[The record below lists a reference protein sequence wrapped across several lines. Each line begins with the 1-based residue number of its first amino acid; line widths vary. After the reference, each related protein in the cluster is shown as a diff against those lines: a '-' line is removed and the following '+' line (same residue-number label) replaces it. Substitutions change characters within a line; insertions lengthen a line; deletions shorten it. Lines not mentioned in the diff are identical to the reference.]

1 MIPVPRSIARIPILR
16 GLYRV
21 VLSGYAR
28 LSRGRYMVEE
38 RMGLRLL
45 LDLDNVVDQQVFVSG
60 TWEKA
65 TIDTL
70 FGLAREERRRHGGE
84 AVFLDIGAHWGLYA
98 LLAHQSGMFGRIVAF
113 EPDPTNYGQ
122 LQANLFLNGATTAIE
137 ALQLATS
144 DRERTFGLSLTT
156 TRNRGGTRVVE
167 VGQAGQATCRAVRV
181 DRQLDVTGKLLVIKM
196 DVEGHEMEAIEGL
209 LGLLSKNRCVLQ
221 IEISSTPEE
230 EMPRRL
236 ALLETLFARY
246 GIEFVRVIFSD
257 HFFVSQP
264 RAESGQI

>member
-1 MIPVPRSIARIPILR
+1 MLPVPRSIARIPIVR

-21 VLSGYAR
+21 ALSGYAR

-45 LDLDNVVDQQVFVSG
+45 LDLDNVIDQQIFVSG
-60 TWEKA
+60 AWEKEVV
-65 TIDTL
+65 DTL
-70 FGLAREERRRHGGE
+70 LGLAREERQRHGGE

-98 LLAHQSGMFGRIVAF
+98 LLAHHSGMFDRIVAF

-144 DRERTFGLSLTT
+144 DRERTFGLLLRTS
-156 TRNRGGTRVVE
+156 RNRGGTRVVE
-167 VGQAGQATCRAVRV
+167 VGQADQVTCRAVRV
-181 DRQLDVTGKLLVIKM
+181 DQQLDIAGKLLVVKM

-209 LGLLSKNRCVLQ
+209 VGLLAKNRCV
-221 IEISSTPEE
+221 IHVEIWTTPGE

-236 ALLETLFARY
+236 ALLEALFARY
-246 GIEFVRVIFSD
+246 DITFVRAIIAD
-257 HFFVSQP
+257 HFFVSRP
-264 RAESGQI
+264 RV

>member
-16 GLYRV
+16 GLYRIA
-21 VLSGYAR
+21 LNGYAR
-28 LSRGRYMVEE
+28 LSRGRYTVED

-60 TWEKA
+60 TWEKG

-70 FGLAREERRRHGGE
+70 LSLAREERQRHGGE
-84 AVFLDIGAHWGLYA
+84 AVFVDIGAHWGLYA
-98 LLAHQSGMFGRIVAF
+98 LLARQSGMFDRIVAF

-122 LQANLFLNGATTAIE
+122 LQANLFLNDAAAAIE

-144 DRERTFGLSLTT
+144 DRERTFGLSLATR
-156 TRNRGGTRVVE
+156 RNRGGTHVVE
-167 VGQAGQATCRAVRV
+167 VAQVNQVTCRAVRV
-181 DRQLDVTGKLLVIKM
+181 DQQLDITDKLLVIKM
-196 DVEGHEMEAIEGL
+196 DVEGHEMEAIDGLVGL
-209 LGLLSKNRCVLQ
+209 LAKNRCILQ
-221 IEISSTPEE
+221 VEIWSTPEE

-246 GIEFVRVIFSD
+246 GIKFVRAIITD
-257 HFFVSQP
+257 HFFVSEP
-264 RAESGQI
+264 RA

>member
-21 VLSGYAR
+21 ALSGYAR

-38 RMGLRLL
+38 RVGLRLL
-45 LDLDNVVDQQVFVSG
+45 LDLDNVVDQQIFVSG
-60 TWEKA
+60 TWEKEI
-65 TIDTL
+65 IDTL
-70 FGLAREERRRHGGE
+70 LGLAREEQQRHGGK

-98 LLAHQSGMFGRIVAF
+98 LLAHQSGMFDRIVAF

-122 LQANLFLNGATTAIE
+122 LQANLFLNGATTSIE

-144 DRERTFGLSLTT
+144 DRERTFGLSLST

-167 VGQAGQATCRAVRV
+167 VGQADQVTCRAVRV
-181 DRQLDVTGKLLVIKM
+181 DQQLDVAGKLLVVKM

-209 LGLLSKNRCVLQ
+209 VGLLAKNRCVIQ
-221 IEISSTPEE
+221 VEIWSTPEE

-236 ALLETLFARY
+236 ALLEALFARY
-246 GIEFVRVIFSD
+246 DIKFVRAIITD
-257 HFFVSQP
+257 HFFVSEP
-264 RAESGQI
+264 RA

>member
-1 MIPVPRSIARIPILR
+1 MLPVPRSIARIPILR

-21 VLSGYAR
+21 VLTGYAR
-28 LSRGRYMVEE
+28 LSRGRYLVEE

-45 LDLDNVVDQQVFVSG
+45 LDLDNAVDQQIFVSG
-60 TWEKA
+60 TWEEGI
-65 TIDTL
+65 IDTL
-70 FGLAREERRRHGGE
+70 LGLVRAERQRHGGA

-98 LLAHQSGMFGRIVAF
+98 LLARQSGMFDRIVAF

-122 LQANLFLNGATTAIE
+122 LQANLFLNGASTAIE

-144 DRERTFGLSLTT
+144 DRERTFGLSLKTS
-156 TRNRGGTRVVE
+156 RNRGGTRVVE
-167 VGQAGQATCRAVRV
+167 VEKADQVTCRAVRV
-181 DRQLDVTGKLLVIKM
+181 DHQLDFADKLLVVKM

-209 LGLLSKNRCVLQ
+209 VGLLAKNRCVLQ
-221 IEISSTPEE
+221 VEIWSDPEE

-236 ALLETLFARY
+236 ALLQELFARY
-246 GIEFVRVIFSD
+246 GIKFVSATITD

-264 RAESGQI
+264 RA

>member
-16 GLYRV
+16 GLYRIA
-21 VLSGYAR
+21 LNGYAR
-28 LSRGRYMVEE
+28 LSRGRYTVEE

-60 TWEKA
+60 TWEQG

-70 FGLAREERRRHGGE
+70 LGLAREERQRHGGE

-98 LLAHQSGMFGRIVAF
+98 LLAHQSGMFEPHRCLRARSDELWAAPGQSVPERRHDGDRGAAACDQRPRAHLRPVARA
-113 EPDPTNYGQ
+113 PVAIAAARAWSRSR
-122 LQANLFLNGATTAIE
+122 QAS
-137 ALQLATS
+137 Q
-144 DRERTFGLSLTT
+144 
-156 TRNRGGTRVVE
+156 V
-167 VGQAGQATCRAVRV
+167 TCRAVRV
-181 DRQLDVTGKLLVIKM
+181 DQQLDITGKLLVIKM

-209 LGLLSKNRCVLQ
+209 VGLLAKNRCILQ
-221 IEISSTPEE
+221 VEIWSTPEE

-246 GIEFVRVIFSD
+246 GIKFVRAIITD

-264 RAESGQI
+264 RA

>member
-21 VLSGYAR
+21 ALNGYAR
-28 LSRGRYMVEE
+28 LSRGRYLVEE

-45 LDLDNVVDQQVFVSG
+45 LDLDNAVDQQIFISG
-60 TWEKA
+60 TWEKG
-65 TIDTL
+65 TVDTL
-70 FGLAREERRRHGGE
+70 LGLARQERRRHGGE

-98 LLAHQSGMFGRIVAF
+98 LLARQSGMFDRILAF

-122 LQANLFLNGATTAIE
+122 LQANLFLNDATTAIE

-144 DRERTFGLSLTT
+144 DRERTFGLSLGTY
-156 TRNRGGTRVVE
+156 RNRGGTQVVE
-167 VGQAGQATCRAVRV
+167 LGQADQVTCRAIRV
-181 DRQLDVTGKLLVIKM
+181 DHQLDFADKLLVIKM

-209 LGLLSKNRCVLQ
+209 VGLLAKNRCVLQ
-221 IEISSTPEE
+221 VEIWSTPAEE
-230 EMPRRL
+230 TPRRL

-246 GIEFVRVIFSD
+246 GIKFVRTIFTD

-264 RAESGQI
+264 RS

>member
-1 MIPVPRSIARIPILR
+1 MLPVPRSIARIPILR

-21 VLSGYAR
+21 VLNAYAR
-28 LSRGRYMVEE
+28 LTRGRYMVEQ
-38 RMGLRLL
+38 RLGLQLL

-60 TWEKA
+60 SWEQG

-70 FGLAREERRRHGGE
+70 LGLAREELQRHGGE

-98 LLAHQSGMFGRIVAF
+98 LLAHQSGMFERIVAF

-122 LQANLFLNGATTAIE
+122 LQANLFLNGVTTAIE
-137 ALQLATS
+137 ALQLAAS

-156 TRNRGGTRVVE
+156 DRNRGGTRVVE
-167 VGQAGQATCRAVRV
+167 VGQAGPATCRAVRV
-181 DRQLDVTGKLLVIKM
+181 DQQLDISGKLLVIKI
-196 DVEGHEMEAIEGL
+196 DVEAHEMQVIEGL
-209 LGLLSKNRCVLQ
+209 LGLLAKNRCVLQ
-221 IEISSTPEE
+221 VEIQSTPPE

-246 GIEFVRVIFSD
+246 GIKFVRVIFAD

-264 RAESGQI
+264 RA

>member
-1 MIPVPRSIARIPILR
+1 MLPVPRSVARLPIVR

-21 VLSGYAR
+21 ALNGYAR
-28 LSRGRYMVEE
+28 LSRGRYTVEE

-60 TWEKA
+60 SWEQG

-70 FGLAREERRRHGGE
+70 LGLARDERQRHGGE

-98 LLAHQSGMFGRIVAF
+98 LLARQSGLFERIVAF

-137 ALQLATS
+137 ALRLATS
-144 DRERTFGLSLTT
+144 DCERTFGLSLDTS
-156 TRNRGGTRVVE
+156 RNRGGTRLVE
-167 VGQAGQATCRAVRV
+167 VGQAGRVTCRAVRV
-181 DRQLDVTGKLLVIKM
+181 DQELDIAGKLLVIKM

-209 LGLLSKNRCVLQ
+209 VGLLAKNRCVIQ
-221 IEISSTPEE
+221 VEIWSTPEE
-230 EMPRRL
+230 ELPRRL
-236 ALLETLFARY
+236 ALLETLLARY
-246 GIEFVRVIFSD
+246 DIKFVRAIITD

-264 RAESGQI
+264 RA

>member
-16 GLYRV
+16 GLYRIA
-21 VLSGYAR
+21 LNGYAR
-28 LSRGRYMVEE
+28 LSRGRYTVED

-60 TWEKA
+60 TWEKG

-70 FGLAREERRRHGGE
+70 LSLAREERQRHGGE
-84 AVFLDIGAHWGLYA
+84 AVFVDIGAHWGLYA
-98 LLAHQSGMFGRIVAF
+98 LLARQSGMFDRIVAF

-122 LQANLFLNGATTAIE
+122 LQANLFLNDAATAIE

-144 DRERTFGLSLTT
+144 DRERTFGLSLATR
-156 TRNRGGTRVVE
+156 RNRGGTHVVE
-167 VGQAGQATCRAVRV
+167 VAQVNQVTCRAVRV
-181 DRQLDVTGKLLVIKM
+181 DQQLDITDKLLVIKM
-196 DVEGHEMEAIEGL
+196 DVA
-209 LGLLSKNRCVLQ
+209 KNRCILQ
-221 IEISSTPEE
+221 VEIWSTPEE

-246 GIEFVRVIFSD
+246 GIKFVRAIITD
-257 HFFVSQP
+257 HFFVSEP
-264 RAESGQI
+264 RA